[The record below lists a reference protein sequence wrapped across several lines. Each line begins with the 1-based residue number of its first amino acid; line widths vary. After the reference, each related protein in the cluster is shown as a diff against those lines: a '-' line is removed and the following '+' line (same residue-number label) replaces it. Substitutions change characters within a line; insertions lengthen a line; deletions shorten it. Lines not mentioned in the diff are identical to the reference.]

1 MEVNCS
7 RATELILASGTAVTL
22 VVSQQDRLQA
32 LGSFDGEAVIE
43 TLRERALA
51 CVVGGGSA
59 RVQRLR
65 ENVLAELACWEPDVI
80 TLGASGGSVVA
91 VLRQSVLSKSL
102 QRLHRRFFEGF
113 EQEDHEI
120 CTTR

>member
-1 MEVNCS
+1 M
-7 RATELILASGTAVTL
+7 
-22 VVSQQDRLQA
+22 QA

-102 QRLHRRFFEGF
+102 QRLHRRFFEEF
-113 EQEDHEI
+113 EEEDHEI